1 MPEGRTRGGVW
12 CPKASVEPSRNDCVN
27 GLRLHE
33 SRSGAF
39 YAQFEWYR
47 GQVFVRLKDSRKGS
61 LRRFLFPKR
70 EEYAVFVFPH
80 TKDRLSEGAGTEGDW
95 GSQRQ
100 AKPYIDPSVPDSFHH
115 CVVPHPVTPR
125 CQERGLGDV
134 HLLFHHKKGSHISV
148 RSFSLIQLCSNMSLR
163 KLSASWR

>member
-47 GQVFVRLKDSRKGS
+47 GQVFVRLKDSRKES

-80 TKDRLSEGAGTEGDW
+80 TKGRLSEGAGIEGDW

-125 CQERGLGDV
+125 CQEGG
-134 HLLFHHKKGSHISV
+134 KTIS
-148 RSFSLIQLCSNMSLR
+148 SAISL
-163 KLSASWR
+163 